1 MTAHRPNLRVLC
13 ATALFTLAA
22 TLRPQEEARSE
33 IRLPDI
39 TSLAPLHW
47 GMAATEE
54 PAVAGWT
61 FESIGYGDDRG
72 RELRVG
78 PEGNA
83 ELVAPNKG
91 EGVVLLGGAETA
103 RGDLVSAPFALAPF
117 REVDVEVQF
126 RIDGGRPL
134 VFACLRPNENRN
146 LVDLEFLPGASKA
159 RVHTQTV
166 RLHSGSHQGPYSIA
180 LSIAGE
186 GSVRLLSVKAEE
198 VGDYPRPERP
208 LCVIDIR
215 SADPDRAPH
224 PNFARVAAVFGF
236 PSVEYLH
243 YSEYSREKLDAIDP
257 SLVILPGLASS
268 KGLDSK
274 AMDRAVLDAA
284 EYGAPVVGVC
294 LGHQVLARALGAE
307 LGRASEWGPT
317 EIGVVRRDPL
327 FAGLPRGPRF
337 FASESHNYQVERP
350 VGDMQIIASSEVC
363 KTQVFRYRDRPC
375 YTFQGHIERAWEVE
389 APEAVLLWKNM
400 LRGWGLA
407 PEK

>member
-1 MTAHRPNLRVLC
+1 MTARRPNLPVLC
-13 ATALFTLAA
+13 ATALLALAA
-22 TLRPQEEARSE
+22 PLRPQEATRPEVQF
-33 IRLPDI
+33 PDV
-39 TSLAPLHW
+39 TQLAPLRF
-47 GMAATEE
+47 GE
-54 PAVAGWT
+54 PDDGGPWIAGWT

-78 PEGNA
+78 PEGHA
-83 ELVAPNKG
+83 ELVAPEKG
-91 EGVVLLGGAETA
+91 EGVVLQGAAETA

-117 REVDVEVQF
+117 REVDVEVRY
-126 RIDGGRPL
+126 RIEEGRPL
-134 VFACLRPNENRN
+134 VFACLRPTEDRT
-146 LVDLEFLPGASKA
+146 LVDLEFLAGVGK
-159 RVHTQTV
+159 RRDRTQTV

-186 GSVRLLSVKAEE
+186 GSVRLLSVEAEE
-198 VGDYPRPERP
+198 VGDYPCPERP

-215 SADPDRAPH
+215 SADPNRAPH

-294 LGHQVLARALGAE
+294 LGHQVLARSLGAE

-407 PEK
+407 PKN